1 MGEAFIVKPRSVWL
15 EQAEDAM
22 KAMND
27 CGAKDLNEFHDKDH
41 KQFCLLIEA
50 FVALGAAVD
59 QEMIEKAHL
68 RPVKELLGLP

>member
-15 EQAEDAM
+15 EQARKALGAM
-22 KAMND
+22 EK

-41 KQFCLLIEA
+41 QNFCLMIEA
-50 FVALGAAVD
+50 LHALGAPVAD
-59 QEMIEKAHL
+59 DMIEKAHL